1 MESALNNNAQ
11 SRLAAFDHALF
22 GNEACADVRRLA
34 ELSFGGIPD
43 VPGLRALCWR
53 LLLGVL
59 PPARAQWRPALAAA
73 RTAYIDAA
81 HAISHENGPE
91 ARALLAQIR
100 ADVHRTLPDI
110 ALFRAQPTGPRR
122 LACERRGL
130 SERVAAAVD
139 APFAALKGS
148 WLLQREQTHADV
160 MARVLFVHARFN
172 RGAGYAQGMNDVLAP
187 LYYVLACVHGDC
199 EADAFQMLTYMLRG
213 PHLDVFAARSLK
225 RILAQWWQK
234 RVRSADPRL
243 WTHLHEMGL
252 RPEHFAVRWMLVAG
266 AREFALPDVL
276 VLWDA
281 LLADRA
287 RLAAPLP
294 LLSTQLRCA
303 LRPTHAHRAIRMQ
316 AGRLSCEAHFLAG
329 ISGDDADLAPLG
341 FLFDFFTA
349 VLLALR
355 PQLML
360 APLDACI
367 ALLQHLP
374 REDSVLEMRYLIDA
388 TLALRSD
395 RAADR
400 AARSCSAVLA
410 AAPRRSGCTM
420 SAMSL
425 LLVPNAEYVSS
436 GSDLETP
443 QRPAEFASRLLGQL
457 SSKLGFRTPPLS
469 PAAGTRPSS
478 PTPSTPPPTPQAA
491 ALDCLVLVIP
501 RQRSPMEPHSD
512 SVASAIDVYEV
523 RSFDSQALEATVRRL
538 GECDAANPSLASV
551 QIPTGTAD
559 ICVPLAELGVPK
571 RRQRRTSDGS
581 SSVSSSIT
589 AADDR
594 IAPPSRWPSD
604 RLKSPTW
611 YPAALIE
618 LCDSDSD

>member
-1 MESALNNNAQ
+1 MDA
-11 SRLAAFDHALF
+11 RLADFDYALF
-22 GNEACADVRRLA
+22 GNEACVDVRRLA

-59 PPARAQWRPALAAA
+59 PPTRSQWRPALAAA
-73 RTAYIDAA
+73 RTAYADAA
-81 HAISHENGPE
+81 HAISHDNGPE

-110 ALFRAQPTGPRR
+110 ALFRARPVDPQR

-130 SERVAAAVD
+130 SERVAAAIN
-139 APFAALKGS
+139 APFVALNGNS
-148 WLLQREQTHADV
+148 WLLQRAQTHADAV
-160 MARVLFVHARFN
+160 ARVLFVHARFN

-187 LYYVLACVHGDC
+187 LYYVLASVHGDC
-199 EADAFQMLTYMLRG
+199 EADAFQMLTYILRG

-225 RILAQWWQK
+225 RTLAQWWQG
-234 RVRSADPRL
+234 RVHSADAQL
-243 WTHLHEMGL
+243 WTHLNEMGL

-287 RLAAPLP
+287 RLVAPLP

-303 LRPTHAHRAIRMQ
+303 LRPTHMHRAIRLQ
-316 AGRLSCEAHFLAG
+316 IGRLSCETHFLTG

-360 APLDACI
+360 VPLDACI

-374 REDSVLEMRYLIDA
+374 REDSVLEMRCLIDA

-395 RAADR
+395 RAAVR
-400 AARSCSAVLA
+400 AVRSCSAVLA
-410 AAPRRSGCTM
+410 TAPRRSGSNI
-420 SAMSL
+420 SAIAP

-436 GSDLETP
+436 GSDYETL
-443 QRPAEFASRLLGQL
+443 QRPAELVSRLLGQL

-469 PAAGTRPSS
+469 PAAGTGVSNPI
-478 PTPSTPPPTPQAA
+478 PATPPPTPQSA
-491 ALDCLVLVIP
+491 ALDCLILAIP
-501 RQRSPMEPHSD
+501 RQHSTMALHSD
-512 SVASAIDVYEV
+512 VVASAINVYEV
-523 RSFDSQALEATVRRL
+523 RSFDPQVLEATVRQL
-538 GECDAANPSLASV
+538 GECDAVNPSLASV
-551 QIPTGTAD
+551 QIPASNTAD
-559 ICVPLAELGVPK
+559 ICVPLAELGIPK
-571 RRQRRTSDGS
+571 RQHRRTSDGS
-581 SSVSSSIT
+581 SSISSSIT

-604 RLKSPTW
+604 RFKSPTW
-611 YPAALIE
+611 HQTALIE
-618 LCDSDSD
+618 LCDSDSDS